1 MPHPARIEW
10 RVRQPEPDALA
21 ALEAMPGTSR
31 LLAQVLAARGW
42 RPGPALTTFLAPPST
57 REPDYGAL
65 PGVPEA
71 VTLLLG
77 AIARRE
83 RITVCGDYDI
93 DGIASTSLLVRALEH
108 HDAVV
113 DHFLPHRLVEGYG
126 LNATTIQGLA
136 DQGTRVLV
144 TVDNGISS
152 HEQIA
157 FARSLG
163 LDVIITDHHRPGAS
177 LPNATVIVNPWLM
190 ADPGGLAPLA
200 GVGVAYA
207 LARSLDHAL
216 PPREPDARHL
226 LDLVA
231 LGTLGDQAPLVDE
244 NRRLVRQGLARIS
257 RSPRRGVAAL
267 ARAARCN
274 LKAANLSELLSQRVI
289 PRINAAGRMAHPRLA
304 LELLLAHDDAP
315 ARQMA
320 DQLERL
326 NQERRL
332 LSLAIEAEA
341 IARVA
346 GGDMPGGPA
355 IILADA
361 GWHHGVLGIVASRLA
376 ERFRRPTLLFAPED
390 NGHLRGSGRS
400 VSGHDL
406 HATLEAV
413 GKVLGRFG
421 GHANA
426 VGLSVAPEDFEF
438 FCAIFQAEVAVRL
451 TAPVSYTKVWE
462 VDAEPP
468 LSALGFEAV
477 ASLQALEP
485 TGPENP
491 GPTFGLRGA
500 TVLRQERR
508 GPEDEHLWLE
518 VADQTGQAA
527 AIAFGQGKRHPLP
540 EGPVDL
546 VYQPVA
552 ERWQGQNRLTLK
564 VLAVGP
570 AADA

>member
-1 MPHPARIEW
+1 
-10 RVRQPEPDALA
+10 VRQPDPDALA
-21 ALEAMPGTSR
+21 ALEGMPGTSQ

-42 RPGPALTTFLAPPST
+42 RPGPALTTFLAPPSS

-65 PGVPEA
+65 PGMAEA
-71 VTLLLG
+71 VALLTG
-77 AIARRE
+77 AIRRAE

-113 DHFLPHRLVEGYG
+113 DHFLPHRLEEGYG
-126 LNATTIQGLA
+126 LNAAAIQGIA
-136 DQGTRVLV
+136 AQGTRLLV
-144 TVDNGISS
+144 TVDNGITS
-152 HEQIA
+152 HEQVA
-157 FARSLG
+157 LARSLG
-163 LDVIITDHHRPGAS
+163 IEVIVTDHHRPGAS
-177 LPNATVIVNPWLM
+177 LPDATVIVNPWLM
-190 ADPGGLAPLA
+190 QDPGGLAPLA

-207 LARSLDHAL
+207 LARSVDRAL
-216 PPREPDARHL
+216 PLREVDARSL

-231 LGTLGDQAPLVDE
+231 LGTLGDQAPLVEE
-244 NRRLVRQGLARIS
+244 NRRLVRLGLARLS
-257 RSPRRGVAAL
+257 RAPRRGVAAL

-274 LKAANLSELLSQRVI
+274 LKAGNLAELLSQRVI

-326 NQERRL
+326 NHERRL

-361 GWHHGVLGIVASRLA
+361 SWHHGVLGIVASRLA
-376 ERFRRPTLLFAPED
+376 ERFRRPTLLFAPEE
-390 NGHLRGSGRS
+390 NGHWRGSGRS

-451 TAPVSYTKVWE
+451 TAPVNYTKVWE

-468 LSALGFEAV
+468 LAALTFDA
-477 ASLQALEP
+477 ASSLQALEP
-485 TGPENP
+485 TGPDNP
-491 GPTFGLRGA
+491 APTFGLRGA

-518 VADQTGQAA
+518 VSDGVDRAS
-527 AIAFGQGKRHPLP
+527 AIAFGQGNRHPLP
-540 EGPVDL
+540 DGPVDL
-546 VYQPVA
+546 VFQPVA

-564 VLAVGP
+564 VLALAP
-570 AADA
+570 AAGA